1 MEQPGRS
8 DAARVGALAAIV
20 ALSIWLPRLAPTVT
34 LLGDSA
40 VFVSAAATFGVP
52 QPSGYPLWTLVGW
65 MFSKVPLGDVAY
77 RVHLSSAIFHAA
89 TVFVVGWLVTTLSPS
104 RVVGLVS
111 GLSAALCLAFSRA
124 FFLGSLYA
132 EVFPL
137 NDLFTALALA
147 ASIELWR
154 RRDAPQAEVDQALNA
169 LAWISGLASAHH
181 QTIALLAPALALLV
195 FGSGAWL
202 RIFAR
207 FPALLVRFVT
217 PIAVF
222 LLLLLV
228 VAARDPFVSWGD
240 VRSLSAL
247 FRLVTRADYGGPL
260 SPHLGGKELEASVLA
275 HAWLEGQAL
284 AYGWLLLG
292 VACVGAVA
300 AFVRDRSRDW
310 PVAIAL
316 VTAVLMSG
324 PVFAA
329 MNQLEVD
336 TEHGRAFAERFS
348 TMSAVPIAILVGL
361 GIAAALRAG
370 ERWFPPPMARVV
382 LGLSFVLPLSRHA
395 SDCDLRDDRR
405 GLQVA
410 HDLVND
416 VPDGSLVL
424 ITGDALNGA
433 ALWVCGVERRCG
445 NTLVFTPGQ
454 MHLDWRVAQLRRRHP
469 DLALPVPAGKFISVR
484 ELVGANLPRR
494 PIFLSPQILD
504 LEPPLRDA
512 FQFLPEHIHVRAL
525 RTEDLDAFKASFP
538 ERARRFARADA
549 CEGCGIARADL
560 RAPSL
565 ETSLPFLY
573 ALAFENHARVL
584 GAWFEEPALAAF
596 FSARA
601 EQIDP
606 EGIRRVRAPGP

>member
-1 MEQPGRS
+1 MGQPVRS
-8 DAARVGALAAIV
+8 DAARVGALAAVV
-20 ALSIWLPRLAPTVT
+20 ALVVWLPRLAPTVT

-40 VFVSAAATFGVP
+40 VFVTAAATFGVP
-52 QPSGYPLWTLVGW
+52 QPSGYPLWTLLGW
-65 MFSKVPLGDVAY
+65 MFSKVPLGDVAL
-77 RVHLSSAIFHAA
+77 RIHLSSAVFHAA
-89 TVFVVGWLVTTLSPS
+89 AVFVVGWLVTTLTAS
-104 RVVGLVS
+104 RVAGLA
-111 GLSAALCLAFSRA
+111 AALCLAFSRA

-147 ASIELWR
+147 AAIELWR
-154 RRDAPQAEVDQALNA
+154 RRDAPSSEVDRALNA
-169 LAWISGLASAHH
+169 LAWICGVASAHH
-181 QTIALLAPALALLV
+181 QTIALLAPALGILVWRSGSWPRIRARLGAL
-195 FGSGAWL
+195 
-202 RIFAR
+202 FAR
-207 FPALLVRFVT
+207 FLA
-217 PIAVF
+217 PIAAF
-222 LLLLLV
+222 YALILV
-228 VAARDPFVSWGD
+228 AAARDPLGSWGD
-240 VRSLSAL
+240 VRSLGAL
-247 FRLVTRADYGGPL
+247 VRLMTRADYGGLL
-260 SPHLGGKELEASVLA
+260 SPHLGGKELDAWALA
-275 HAWLEGQAL
+275 GGWLDGQAL
-284 AYGWLLLG
+284 AFGWLLVLLA
-292 VACVGAVA
+292 VVGAVVTFRRGSPDA
-300 AFVRDRSRDW
+300 

-316 VTAVLMSG
+316 VTAVVVSG

-329 MNQLEVD
+329 MNQLEVE

-361 GIAAALRAG
+361 GLAAAQRAAEG
-370 ERWFPPPMARVV
+370 SFPPAMVRVV
-382 LGLSFVLPLSRHA
+382 LGLSFVLPLARHA
-395 SDCDLRDDRR
+395 GDCDLRADRR

-410 HDLVND
+410 HDLVGD

-424 ITGDALNGA
+424 VTGDAMNGA

-445 NTLVFTPGQ
+445 NTLVFSPGQ

-469 DLALPVPAGKFISVR
+469 DLVLPSPAGKFITVR
-484 ELVGANLPRR
+484 ELVAANLPRR
-494 PIFLSPQILD
+494 AVFLSPQLLD
-504 LEPPLRDA
+504 LEPPLREA
-512 FQFLPEHIHVRAL
+512 FQFLPDRIHVRAL
-525 RTEDLDAFKASFP
+525 AAEDLEPFKASFP

-549 CEGCGIARADL
+549 CEGCGIARSDL

-601 EQIDP
+601 EQVDP